1 MQIAALEHI
10 AKSAFSYNLPELIG
24 EINQVKKDC
33 KTYNICLFTYVE
45 GNFISNIPFR
55 KNKIIGVGRLVGEL
69 SSALQNFKYKK
80 VRQSFEWDLQDLN
93 PLIARV
99 SHIKSKSKQDLIHFH
114 IERYLK
120 NVNPFLNSLTKSFIH
135 NDGNMNNILLDE
147 HGEASGIIDFGDMV
161 HSFTVLE
168 AAVCM
173 SYLGQNSTNYLN
185 NMFLFLKGFRSKF
198 KLNQEEIYSA
208 LYMVTVRLCISLSI
222 ASWRKKL
229 FPTNKYLTISE
240 NSSWKLLKVLKHVN
254 LSRVVDEY
262 LKNDKYS

>member
-1 MQIAALEHI
+1 M
-10 AKSAFSYNLPELIG
+10 NG
-24 EINQVKKDC
+24 
-33 KTYNICLFTYVE
+33 TYRN
-45 GNFISNIPFR
+45 
-55 KNKIIGVGRLVGEL
+55 
-69 SSALQNFKYKK
+69 
-80 VRQSFEWDLQDLN
+80 LN

-147 HGEASGIIDFGDMV
+147 HSEASGIIDFGDMV
-161 HSFTVLE
+161 HSFTVLDST
-168 AAVCM
+168 VCM
-173 SYLGQNSTNYLN
+173 SYLGQNSKNCLN

-208 LYMVTVRLCISLSI
+208 RTIHGYSSVVYISIYSLW
-222 ASWRKKL
+222 WRKKL

-240 NSSWKLLKVLKHVN
+240 DSSWKTFRSFKSCK
-254 LSRVVDEY
+254 S
-262 LKNDKYS
+262 